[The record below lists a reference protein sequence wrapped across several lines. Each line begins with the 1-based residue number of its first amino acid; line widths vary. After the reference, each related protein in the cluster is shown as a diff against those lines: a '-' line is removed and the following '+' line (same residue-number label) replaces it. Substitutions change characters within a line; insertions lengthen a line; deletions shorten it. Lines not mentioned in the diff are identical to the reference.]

1 MFIRKLQFT
10 LLSEVE
16 NKLEV
21 TNFFKSYLTEIFLGK
36 SRVASNLQLQLG
48 AQFAHTKAAVVEEYG
63 KPLVIREVKKKK
75 KLKSNE
81 VYSVLCGVVM
91 NYVLC
96 GVVMDSVLGG
106 AVMDIPNIYVL
117 CGVVMD
123 YVLCAV
129 VMDCVMC
136 LPFKPGIRHLAELQ
150 PCNINHS
157 LPFKPGIRHLAELQP
172 CNINHS
178 LPFKPGIRHLA
189 ELQPCN
195 INHSLPFKPGIRH
208 LAELQPFE
216 LFMFTLLTGFEI
228 SGEVV
233 DVGSEAEISPGER
246 VIGLNKESF
255 SGFAEDCIVEEKDLW
270 RVPQSMSFEVAAAL
284 VDSYSTAL
292 LACRRANL
300 KPGQSVIGACGTEDK
315 AALVR
320 EKGAFSALN
329 YSDRELTKQVMKHTN
344 DTGVKIIFDAVGGEI
359 FEDCLNCVAHEGSII
374 VAGFA
379 SRQVPKISTNHL
391 LPKSCALIGVS
402 LSHYRSGANQVYR
415 DTVQEVIDMYN
426 DQYIEPHISTTFKL
440 DEVNEAFKFIE
451 NRKSTGKVVLNIR

>member
-1 MFIRKLQFT
+1 FT

-81 VYSVLCGVVM
+81 YSVLVIYIVI
-91 NYVLC
+91 VF
-96 GVVMDSVLGG
+96 
-106 AVMDIPNIYVL
+106 IPGKY
-117 CGVVMD
+117 
-123 YVLCAV
+123 
-129 VMDCVMC
+129 
-136 LPFKPGIRHLAELQ
+136 
-150 PCNINHS
+150 
-157 LPFKPGIRHLAELQP
+157 
-172 CNINHS
+172 
-178 LPFKPGIRHLA
+178 
-189 ELQPCN
+189 
-195 INHSLPFKPGIRH
+195 
-208 LAELQPFE
+208 
-216 LFMFTLLTGFEI
+216 GFEI